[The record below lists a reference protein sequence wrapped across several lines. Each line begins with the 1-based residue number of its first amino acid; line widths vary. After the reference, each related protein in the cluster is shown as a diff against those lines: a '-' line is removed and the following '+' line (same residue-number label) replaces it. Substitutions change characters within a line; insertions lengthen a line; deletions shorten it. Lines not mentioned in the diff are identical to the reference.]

1 MQGRNKTMFHTTE
14 LKEYITFF
22 CEYKAPTNFSGS
34 RYFVKNSEGK
44 RLFTVDFDY
53 SGKNRETIAK
63 KIKERYMVDVN
74 SCSDYSKG
82 FILLGERQ

>member
-1 MQGRNKTMFHTTE
+1 MFYTTE

-22 CEYKAPTNFSGS
+22 CEYKSPTDYLGS

-44 RLFTVDFDY
+44 RLFTVDFNY
-53 SGKNRETIAK
+53 EGKNRETIAK
-63 KIKERYMVDVN
+63 AIRERYMITVN